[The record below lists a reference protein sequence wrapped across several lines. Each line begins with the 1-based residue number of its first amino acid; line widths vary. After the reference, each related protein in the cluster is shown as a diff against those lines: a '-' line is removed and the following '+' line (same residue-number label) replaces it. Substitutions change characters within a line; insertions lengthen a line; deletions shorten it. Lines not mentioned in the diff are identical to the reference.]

1 MPSEMGLYPQQ
12 AQRLLK
18 FYLQYLVFLKQE
30 NVLKNVKQLL
40 KNSLDSLRDS
50 LIFQL
55 RIYRTNKMVN
65 KLSPSSLNLMAD
77 CPRCFWL
84 QFNKDIK
91 RPAGIFPSLPSGMD
105 RILKT
110 HFDSFMKKGELPP
123 ELKDWN
129 IDCKLFNNEELL
141 KVWRNNLKGIPWTDE
156 KGNLFRGAVD
166 NILVKGKKLVVLDY
180 KTRGFPLKDDTA
192 EHYQDQLDIY
202 NFLLRKN
209 GYETEDY
216 AYLLFYHPNKV
227 TEDGDVV

>member
-1 MPSEMGLYPQQ
+1 MPY
-12 AQRLLK
+12 K
-18 FYLQYLVFLKQE
+18 F
-30 NVLKNVKQLL
+30 
-40 KNSLDSLRDS
+40 
-50 LIFQL
+50 
-55 RIYRTNKMVN
+55 
-65 KLSPSSLNLMAD
+65 SPSSLSLLKE

-84 QFNKDIK
+84 QFNKNIK

-123 ELKDWN
+123 ELKDCN

-141 KVWRNNLKGIPWTDE
+141 KVWRNNLKGISWTDE

-227 TEDGDVV
+227 DEEGDVVFNTDLVKMKISIKNAERIFKEALGVLEGEMPKAAEECDYCKWVDKCNCEVK